1 MDPFSRRAEVE
12 VNQGII
18 SLGDGANNTINNY
31 HHPLPSAASMRWP
44 GGPGRL
50 SPTALAAARFV
61 GREQELHDL
70 HTALRSGTGLIA
82 QTVAGLGGV
91 GKSALACRYAQMRQD
106 SYSPVWWITADSP
119 DRIEAGLAALAVRMV
134 PELNSASLPDA
145 AAWARSWLACHDGWL
160 LVLDD
165 VAAPA
170 DVQDL
175 IGSLGAGRFLIT
187 SRLAEGW
194 QDLVDRPVTLGAMP
208 VEDAAELL
216 RRSSGRAD
224 LPDAARLSTRLGHL
238 PLAVAQAGAY
248 LSQTGISVGEY
259 LDLLDHS
266 SAETFRQAA
275 VGTPEDRTMA
285 AVWTVTLDRIA
296 AEDTLALEAF
306 RTLAWFAPAGIPRSL
321 LTPMADQGALVH
333 ALGLLRAYR
342 MVDVVDGSL
351 SVHRLVQEVF
361 RTPDAAIRHRE
372 DEAVARGRA
381 RSVDLLTRARPPL
394 DAGLEAWQLFLPHAD
409 ALVAHT
415 TSVQDDPAS
424 TGVFEAAAAFLGS
437 QNLQHRAV
445 RYCSRIADF
454 RERTQGAHDPATL
467 HARANLAAA
476 YLGSGD
482 RVRGRDLLTANLSD
496 QQRILGPDHR
506 LTLASQAYLAAITYT
521 EGDRDLGIELLEES
535 LDHRERALGPDHPDT
550 LVSRGNL
557 AVAHHERGDMG
568 RAVGLFEAQVADC
581 ARILGPVHFDTLRA
595 RYHLAGAHHAAGNAT
610 GAARHLTAV
619 LADCERVLGASHP
632 LTAAVRSDVTAVD
645 SELTQ
650 QPRVDIE
657 QLRADLVESEREHG
671 PEHRNTLSIRAV
683 LGSTYL
689 RAGDVRSA
697 TEVLEAALGYSL
709 WVLGPDHPVTL
720 NTSHQLGDAY
730 YAAGRHA
737 LGTEMVREA
746 LADCERVLGPDQWET
761 ENVRATLVYMA
772 ASSLITRIPGA
783 RAVSRL
789 LKRLRRRSRPD
800 GSAPPDGHQGWIRP
814 DPDPER
820 VRAAAAEGL
829 RLCRK
834 GELRASEGHLR
845 VAADGGNTSAM
856 ANLGMVLARTG
867 RPAGAESWLLRAVE
881 AGEETAGGPL
891 GSLLA
896 ETGRFKEAQPWLR
909 RAAATGSVDSM
920 MDLGHVLIRTR
931 GGRSEAELWY
941 RRAAAAGDPE
951 AALFLEQWAA
961 RHPRRRPGPG

>member
-12 VNQGII
+12 VNHGII
-18 SLGDGANNTINNY
+18 SLGDGAKNTINNY
-31 HHPLPSAASMRWP
+31 HHPLPSAASLSWP

-50 SPTALAAARFV
+50 SPTALAPGRFV
-61 GREQELHDL
+61 GREQELRDL
-70 HTALRSGTGLIA
+70 HTALQSGTGLIA
-82 QTVAGLGGV
+82 QAVAGLGGV

-106 SYSPVWWITADSP
+106 AFSPVWWITADSP

-134 PELNSASLPDA
+134 PELNSAPLPDA

-175 IGSLGAGRFLIT
+175 IGSLGGAGRFLIT

-208 VEDAAELL
+208 AEDATELL
-216 RRSSGRAD
+216 RRSSGRTD
-224 LPDAARLSTRLGHL
+224 LADAARLSGRLGHL

-275 VGTPEDRTMA
+275 TGTPEDRTIA

-296 AEDTLALEAF
+296 AQDALALEAF

-321 LTPMADQGALVH
+321 LTPMADQATLVH

-381 RSVDLLTRARPPL
+381 RSVDLLNRARPSL
-394 DAGLEAWQLFLPHAD
+394 DAGLEAWQRFLPHAE

-415 TSVQDDPAS
+415 TSAQDDSAT
-424 TGVFEAAAAFLGS
+424 TGVFDAAASFLGS

-454 RERTQGAHDPATL
+454 RARTQGPHDPATL

-476 YLGSGD
+476 YFEAGN
-482 RVRGRDLLTANLSD
+482 RVRARDLLTANLSD

-506 LTLASQAYLAAITYT
+506 LTLASQAYLAAITYAD
-521 EGDRDLGIELLEES
+521 GDRDLGIELLEAS
-535 LDHRERALGPDHPDT
+535 LDHRERVLGPDHPDT

-557 AVAHHERGDMG
+557 AVAHHERGNMG
-568 RAVGLFEAQVADC
+568 RAVGLFEAQLADC
-581 ARILGPVHFDTLRA
+581 VRILGPDHFDTLRA
-595 RYHLAGAHHAAGNAT
+595 SHHLASAHHAAGNAAE
-610 GAARHLTAV
+610 AARRLRAV
-619 LADCERVLGASHP
+619 LADCERFLGESHP
-632 LTAAVRSDVTAVD
+632 LTAAVRSDVATVE

-650 QPRVDIE
+650 QPRDDIE
-657 QLRADLVESEREHG
+657 QMRADLIACEREHG
-671 PEHRNTLSIRAV
+671 PEHRQTLSARAV
-683 LGSTYL
+683 LGSAYL

-697 TEVLEAALGYSL
+697 TEVLEPALGYAL
-709 WVLGPDHPVTL
+709 WVLGPDHPTTL
-720 NTSHQLGDAY
+720 NISHQLGDAY
-730 YAAGRHA
+730 SAAGRHA
-737 LGTEMVREA
+737 LGSEMVREA
-746 LADCERVLGPDQWET
+746 LADCERLLGPGHWET
-761 ENVRATLVYMA
+761 ENVRATLVHIA
-772 ASSLITRIPGA
+772 ASSLVTRIPGA
-783 RAVSRL
+783 RAASRL
-789 LKRLRRRSRPD
+789 LKRMRRRRSR
-800 GSAPPDGHQGWIRP
+800 PDGHQGWIRP

-820 VRAAAAEGL
+820 VRMAAAEGL
-829 RLCRK
+829 RRCRK

-845 VAADGGNTSAM
+845 VAADGGNTAAM

-867 RPAGAESWLLRAVE
+867 RPAGAEFWLLRGVE
-881 AGEETAGGPL
+881 AGEETASGPL
-891 GSLLA
+891 AGLLV

-909 RAAATGSVDSM
+909 RAAATGSVDAM

-951 AALFLEQWAA
+951 AARFLDQWAA
-961 RHPRRRPGPG
+961 LHHRRRQGPG